1 MKTSRI
7 FPYKRTV
14 DEQRRYQAVQ
24 TAKKTGFKHPG
35 SKPGHQLMNISKN
48 NLIAKSNFV
57 RSLLRL
63 FR

>member
-14 DEQRRYQAVQ
+14 GERRHYESVH
-24 TAKKTGFKHPG
+24 TAKRAGFKHPG
-35 SKPGHQLMNISKN
+35 SKPGHQLVDISKN
-48 NLIAKSNFV
+48 NLTARTNFF
-57 RSLLRL
+57 RSLLRM